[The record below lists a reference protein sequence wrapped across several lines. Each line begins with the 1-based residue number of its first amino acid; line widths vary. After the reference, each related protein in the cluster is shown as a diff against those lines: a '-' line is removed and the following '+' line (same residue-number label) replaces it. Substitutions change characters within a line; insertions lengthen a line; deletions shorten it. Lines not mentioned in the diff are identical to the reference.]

1 MSHKWWFINVTQLVY
16 FTLMPLCDT
25 IVTLWYASCDRC
37 DIDES
42 HFSEFSLKIFRF
54 FFFKNFESVKI
65 SVFVVWSECQFNVKN
80 VYFEKSKFSTKIWNF
95 DTKKNFKKF
104 VYQHQINNLQLN
116 FNLEL
121 THVCVITNYKITFSE
136 NRFSNIHI
144 HFSVKMRKSLDVD
157 LIQKNSWSISK
168 NCQMKI

>member
-1 MSHKWWFINVTQLVY
+1 MIHQCNTISVFYFNAIMWHHRNSVIRIMWQVWHWW
-16 FTLMPLCDT
+16 
-25 IVTLWYASCDRC
+25 VTLFR
-37 DIDES
+37 
-42 HFSEFSLKIFRF
+42 IFFKNISF

-144 HFSVKMRKSLDVD
+144 HFS
-157 LIQKNSWSISK
+157 
-168 NCQMKI
+168 